1 MYFQNKLKGDGMK
14 KVFIYPPNSLILT
27 DLVERFGHK
36 PLNLNIV
43 IGKLVRNPEID
54 SPPMNI
60 TDEEPKKGLKYAAVE
75 VPSGVRG
82 RMALIGPLIEEA
94 EAAIIMDDAP
104 IAFGCIGC
112 QRTNE
117 LTLYLVRRKNIPILR
132 VKYPTNEEEAEI
144 LVNKIANFLKSLEED
159 KN

>member
-1 MYFQNKLKGDGMK
+1 MK
-14 KVFIYPPNSLILT
+14 KIFIYPPNSLILT

-43 IGKLVRNPEID
+43 IGNLVRNPEID

-60 TDEEPKKGLKYAAVE
+60 TDEVPKQGLKYAAVE

-94 EAAIIMDDAP
+94 EAAIIMEDAP

-117 LTLYLVRRKNIPILR
+117 LTLYLVRRKNIPTLK

-144 LVNKIANFLKSLEED
+144 LVNKIANFLKSLEEGNNQ
-159 KN
+159 K

>member
-1 MYFQNKLKGDGMK
+1 MK

-36 PLNLNIV
+36 PLTLNIV

-60 TDEEPKKGLKYAAVE
+60 TDEEPKKGLRYAAVE

-112 QRTNE
+112 ARTNE
-117 LTLYLVRRKNIPILR
+117 LTLYMVKRKGIPMIR
-132 VKYPTNEEEAEI
+132 VKFPKTEEEAEI
-144 LVNKIANFLKSLEED
+144 LVNKIANFLKSLEEGENGMS
-159 KN
+159 KQES

>member
-1 MYFQNKLKGDGMK
+1 MK

-36 PLNLNIV
+36 PLTLQTIV
-43 IGKLVRNPEID
+43 GGLVRNPEID

-82 RMALIGPLIEEA
+82 RMALIGPLIDAA
-94 EAAIIMDDAP
+94 EAAIIMDDTP

-112 QRTNE
+112 ARTNE
-117 LTLYLVRRKNIPILR
+117 LTLYLIKRKNIPTLR
-132 VKYPTNEEEAEI
+132 VRYPRNEEEAEI
-144 LVNKIANFLKSLEED
+144 VVNKIAHFLKSLEE
-159 KN
+159 NGGNSQN